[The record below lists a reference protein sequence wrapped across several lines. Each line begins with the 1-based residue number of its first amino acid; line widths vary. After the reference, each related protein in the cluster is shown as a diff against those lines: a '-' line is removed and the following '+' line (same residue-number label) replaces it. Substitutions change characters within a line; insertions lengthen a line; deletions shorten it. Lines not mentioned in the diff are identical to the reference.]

1 MSNEEKWSLLW
12 NHDVQFGFV
21 CGAFAGVFGLVLMF
35 FALDWFAR
43 IVTSSRKFCDS
54 MDDVYSSIADAHEV
68 WFCALKHPLTRC
80 RVDQIDATF

>member
-21 CGAFAGVFGLVLMF
+21 CGAFAGVAGLILMF

-43 IVTSSRKFCDS
+43 IVTGAKRQPQRKP
-54 MDDVYSSIADAHEV
+54 I
-68 WFCALKHPLTRC
+68 RGQNGG
-80 RVDQIDATF
+80 RGQ